1 MVDGCVEY
9 RSLKKSKM
17 ENINNILVKEFSI
30 LLKKLEPK
38 NIWLNGEVTNF
49 PVSRSEVK
57 KREEAIYNQWKDLES
72 TVGRKVSEEEIRKKE
87 NG

>member
-1 MVDGCVEY
+1 
-9 RSLKKSKM
+9 M
-17 ENINNILVKEFSI
+17 EEINNALVKEFI
-30 LLKKLEPK
+30 LLLRKLEPK
-38 NIWLNGEVTNF
+38 NIWLNGEVTNV

-72 TVGRKVSEEEIRKKE
+72 IVGRKVSEEEIRKNE